1 MRKFISTSL
10 FTLLTVAPAIAAA
23 SPAGGE
29 SAAPTG
35 VAGVLAAGTALVVS
49 ITALVRALRGDRRA
63 KEAGEQAVEAH
74 QLDTAAN
81 ARATEATRWAD
92 RLANAQS
99 DGPLR

>member
-35 VAGVLAAGTALVVS
+35 VAGGLAAGTALFHFWMARKTVVPQFEVLLA
-49 ITALVRALRGDRRA
+49 IAIILLGFRVWWTMRARVRTA
-63 KEAGEQAVEAH
+63 
-74 QLDTAAN
+74 TAAI
-81 ARATEATRWAD
+81 
-92 RLANAQS
+92 S
-99 DGPLR
+99 HSGSH